1 MDPAYSLFQLPQRAC
16 STPYMVIASYQD
28 ALEKEWVSALKSKF
42 EVNVNEIA
50 KSALFEELR

>member
-1 MDPAYSLFQLPQRAC
+1 LNEIKGL
-16 STPYMVIASYQD
+16 VIASYQD